1 MHGSPVAVQKPGER
15 MATVEIDGTL
25 LAYDLIGEPGGQPWA
40 LTPGGRF
47 PKDTPGLRELAEALA
62 AHGKHVLI
70 WDRPNCGASDVCF
83 TGDSESAM
91 QADRLAGL
99 LRHLEMAPA
108 VIFGGSGGS
117 RISLLT
123 VARHPDVASGLG
135 MVWISGGVY
144 GLLSLATHYCGESIR
159 AAWQDGMQG
168 VIELPE
174 WAEVLQRN
182 PRNRD
187 LFLAQDPREFIA
199 TLEQW
204 MLAYVPDPGS
214 PVPGLSNEECAKVT
228 VPTLIFR
235 SGESDP
241 HHTRATSERL
251 HELIPGSKL
260 VEPPW
265 PDTEWKERGIAARE
279 EGAGLFV
286 RWLLLAPQL
295 LEHLG

>member
-1 MHGSPVAVQKPGER
+1 
-15 MATVEIDGTL
+15 MATAEVDGTR
-25 LAYDLIGEPGGQPWA
+25 LAYDVIEPRGGDVGGRPWV

-47 PKDTPGLRELAEALA
+47 SKDVAGIRELAEALA
-62 AHGKHVLI
+62 AHGKRVLI

-99 LRHLEMAPA
+99 LRSLDLAPA

-117 RISLLT
+117 RVSLLT
-123 VARHPDVASGLG
+123 AARHPDVAAALG

-144 GLLSLATHYCGESIR
+144 GLLLLATHYCGESIR
-159 AAWQDGMQG
+159 AAWQGGMEM
-168 VIELPE
+168 VVELPE
-174 WAEVLQRN
+174 WAEVLERN

-199 TLEQW
+199 TLEGW
-204 MLAYVPDPGS
+204 MLAYVPDPSS
-214 PVPGLSNEECAKVT
+214 PVPGLSDADCANVR

-235 SGESDP
+235 SGASDP

-251 HELIPGSKL
+251 HEVIPGSRL

-265 PDTEWKERGIAARE
+265 LDDEWMQRGIAARE
-279 EGAGLFV
+279 GTGGLFE
-286 RWLLLAPQL
+286 RWPLLAPQL
-295 LEHLG
+295 LELG